1 MLNWSKILYKTLLLV
16 LLKYSLKLV
25 TKLRGVVNSLQFK
38 KIPWTLE
45 TVKSEENLT
54 IRNRS
59 KINEKV
65 YSQFSTKPFVILT
78 KLSTFQ
84 LFRIET

>member
-1 MLNWSKILYKTLLLV
+1 MYKTLLAV

-25 TKLRGVVNSLQFK
+25 TKLRGIVNSLQFK
-38 KIPWTLE
+38 KIPWTVG

-65 YSQFSTKPFVILT
+65 YSQYSKKPYVILT
-78 KLSTFQ
+78 KLSTVQ